1 MTERVPAH
9 PPTPD
14 WPAADCPT
22 PDYYTYPWAALAS
35 ASLTASGTAALE
47 WPDGAALDCHPMW
60 LRENAPGP
68 GGIDPATRECELDP
82 ARIDPSLSLGRI
94 GLDGG
99 ALCVTFEPEG
109 RDAKFH
115 PGWLRHVAD
124 RMHRPFAVIPAPV
137 PWIAAEHA
145 EPLTH
150 SGDAV
155 LCDDGALTDALS
167 NLARYGLIRLAG
179 CGTQT
184 RASGAA
190 GSSASAAHA
199 GSARAGSP
207 DDGSVANGTAQ
218 AGALA
223 QVAGRIG
230 AMRDSNF
237 GLIWH
242 VDVDITPTSLAN
254 TGQRLAPHTD
264 LPTREVP
271 PGLQLLHCVENTV
284 EGGRSTMAD
293 GLAVAEHLR
302 AHEPDA
308 FEALTTLE
316 WVFFNRS
323 PDHDH
328 RWQGPVIDQGDGRIP
343 YTYRAFHPVRA
354 FPAMPAADVDR
365 AYAALRVLSETASSN
380 RFQMRHPFRPG
391 DIVIFDNRRVLHGRD
406 AFEPRAGAR
415 RRLIGTYM
423 DTDEFY
429 SRLRVLLR
437 RSAHQEDL
445 AHG

>member
-14 WPAADCPT
+14 WPAADWPT

-35 ASLTASGTAALE
+35 ASLAASGAAVLE
-47 WPDGAALDCHPMW
+47 WPDGTTLECHPMW
-60 LRENAPGP
+60 LRENAPGA
-68 GGIDPATRECELDP
+68 GGIDPVTRECELDP
-82 ARIDPSLSLGRI
+82 AHIDAHLSLGRI
-94 GLDGG
+94 ELDGG
-99 ALCVTFEPEG
+99 ALEVTFEPEH

-124 RMHRPFAVIPAPV
+124 QMHRPFAVIPAPV
-137 PWIAAEHA
+137 AWTAAEHS
-145 EPLTH
+145 EPVTH
-150 SGDAV
+150 DGPALLDDDSALAAA
-155 LCDDGALTDALS
+155 LCD
-167 NLARYGLIRLAG
+167 LARYGLIRLAD
-179 CGTQT
+179 
-184 RASGAA
+184 SGNGPDTVAQIA
-190 GSSASAAHA
+190 G
-199 GSARAGSP
+199 
-207 DDGSVANGTAQ
+207 
-218 AGALA
+218 L
-223 QVAGRIG
+223 IG

-237 GLIWH
+237 GLTWH

-271 PGLQLLHCVENTV
+271 PGLQLLHCVENSV
-284 EGGRSTMAD
+284 EGGWSTMAD
-293 GLAVAEHLR
+293 GLAIAEHLR
-302 AHEPDA
+302 VAESDA
-308 FEALTTLE
+308 FEALTMLE

-328 RWQGPVIDQGDGRIP
+328 RWQGPVIDTGDGRIP

-354 FPAMPAADVDR
+354 FPAMPAAEVNR
-365 AYAALRVLSETASSN
+365 AYAAMRLLSETAVSD
-380 RFQMRHPFRPG
+380 RFQMRYPFRPG
-391 DIVIFDNRRVLHGRD
+391 DIVVFDNRRVLHGRD
-406 AFEPRAGAR
+406 AFEPRPGTR

-437 RSAHQEDL
+437 RSAHQEDP
-445 AHG
+445 ADA